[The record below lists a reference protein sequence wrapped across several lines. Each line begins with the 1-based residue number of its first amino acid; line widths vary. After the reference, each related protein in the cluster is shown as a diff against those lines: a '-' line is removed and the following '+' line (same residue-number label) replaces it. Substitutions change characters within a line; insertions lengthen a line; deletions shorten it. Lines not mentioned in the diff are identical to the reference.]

1 MKDSYIENSV
11 KTASPAKLV
20 EMLYEKGIEVLKD
33 AKGFFKENNFIAAN
47 EKIKRAQDIITE
59 LNISLDMEKGGEIA
73 KSLRS
78 LYNYMYRTLIE
89 SNLKKDI
96 QKLDEVIYYFEQLLD
111 VWKTAMKSTTVKP
124 NENDHHLN
132 ISI

>member
-1 MKDSYIENSV
+1 
-11 KTASPAKLV
+11 
-20 EMLYEKGIEVLKD
+20 MLYEKGIEVLKD

>member
-33 AKGFFKENNFIAAN
+33 AKGFFRENNFIAAN